1 MVNPKENV
9 MRQSMQ
15 KILEKVGDDGGYNV
29 KKGVVYITGVT
40 ENELEECLRLME
52 EPDIEVSV
60 EEEENDS
67 YKVTAKYKDM

>member
-15 KILEKVGDDGGYNV
+15 KILEKVGEDGGYDV
-29 KKGVVYITGVT
+29 EKGVVYITGVT

-52 EPDIEVSV
+52 EPGIEVSV
-60 EEEENDS
+60 EEEENDGH
-67 YKVTAKYKDM
+67 KVTAKYKDM